1 MQPKSDGFICSLS
14 VVLSEQTASMT
25 VLTLTGSCLLGA
37 NSASLDACRHVQI
50 ADFTVQVGKRFSQE

>member
-14 VVLSEQTASMT
+14 VVLTASMT